1 MAEETKKT
9 PDNAKST
16 KAGDSNRQE
25 ETPSPK
31 GQAARDVKDPAF
43 ENLSDSEAQA
53 QKVQGGDNGKEIK
66 INLLLDLNLNV
77 SVELGKTSMVI
88 REILE
93 LGRGSIIE
101 FDKLVS
107 DPVDIL
113 INGRK
118 MAEGEVV
125 VVDKHFGI
133 RVTSMVDP
141 SERLKGLKK

>member
-1 MAEETKKT
+1 MAEETTKASEV
-9 PDNAKST
+9 AKSVKVDEST
-16 KAGDSNRQE
+16 HRE
-25 ETPSPK
+25 ENPSPK
-31 GQAARDVKDPAF
+31 GQIGKDVKDPAF
-43 ENLSDSEAQA
+43 ENLSDTEAHLPKGQGSE
-53 QKVQGGDNGKEIK
+53 NGKENK

-77 SVELGKTSMVI
+77 SVELGKTSMII

>member
-1 MAEETKKT
+1 MADETVKAAEIVKPIKEENPFGK
-9 PDNAKST
+9 
-16 KAGDSNRQE
+16 
-25 ETPSPK
+25 
-31 GQAARDVKDPAF
+31 DVKDPGF
-43 ENLSDSEAQA
+43 ENLSDVEAHR
-53 QKVQGGDNGKEIK
+53 GDSGKESK
-66 INLLLDLNLNV
+66 IDLLLDLNLNV
-77 SVELGKTSMVI
+77 SVELGKTTMI
-88 REILE
+88 IKDIME

-107 DPVDIL
+107 EPVDIL

-141 SERLKGLKK
+141 SERLKGLRK